1 MTTYSSTLGSSSA
14 NCKLMV
20 MMSQPPPHPH
30 PATPYSVGNGL
41 WLWVKRWAHVLH
53 TEPGLQHLP
62 TWDHLPGGPP
72 GLRKAQPSLWVC
84 GDGNRWWERA
94 ALGHH
99 HGSREDGK
107 HQRRGPWVF
116 PACVSTIVTH
126 PSALLAFFC
135 HCCLQK
141 WGQITDIS
149 VLFTIFSPVLL
160 SSRNHLSSTTVAVVK
175 MFKLFFSWQDCCI
188 TGTYVITSHITDHP
202 FCRLHTNHIW

>member
-1 MTTYSSTLGSSSA
+1 MTTYSSTLGSFSA

-20 MMSQPPPHPH
+20 MMSHP
-30 PATPYSVGNGL
+30 PYSVGNGL
-41 WLWVKRWAHVLH
+41 WLWVKCWTHILH
-53 TEPGLQHLP
+53 PEPRLQHLT

-72 GLRKAQPSLWVC
+72 WLRKAQPSLWVC
-84 GDGNRWWERA
+84 GDGNRRWERA
-94 ALGHH
+94 ALGHR

-135 HCCLQK
+135 HCCWQK

-149 VLFTIFSPVLL
+149 VFFFFFFTIFPCVAL
-160 SSRNHLSSTTVAVVK
+160 ST
-175 MFKLFFSWQDCCI
+175 
-188 TGTYVITSHITDHP
+188 
-202 FCRLHTNHIW
+202 